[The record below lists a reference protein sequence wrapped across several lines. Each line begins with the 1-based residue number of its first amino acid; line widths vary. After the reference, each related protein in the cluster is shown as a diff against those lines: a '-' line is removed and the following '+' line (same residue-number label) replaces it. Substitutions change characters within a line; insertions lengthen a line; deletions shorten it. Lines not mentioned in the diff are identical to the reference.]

1 MKRWYGSVLLF
12 ALLLLVVWSAFG
24 QGKKQPKLTWEYKQ
38 AGRASN
44 TGEPELNQLGA
55 QGWEFVSVNEDHT
68 VFYLKRP
75 K

>member
-1 MKRWYGSVLLF
+1 MRKWYGSVLLF

-24 QGKKQPKLTWEYKQ
+24 QRKKQPQVTWEYKQ
-38 AGRASN
+38 SGRASS
-44 TGEPELNQLGA
+44 TGEPELNELGA
-55 QGWEFVSVNEDHT
+55 QGWELVSVNDDHT